1 MAQIQQVGKLMV
13 VGVPLARRR
22 DDDHTAL
29 RVGFDYRLDLFELFG
44 SRDGGAAEFCN
55 LHSYS
60 STAAK
65 NISAPFSLCFAA
77 NACMDATLTGSV
89 ITLATPFSFFAD
101 LTGISE
107 TSFSGRRT

>member
-1 MAQIQQVGKLMV
+1 MAQVQQVGQLMV

-44 SRDGGAAEFCN
+44 SRDGGAAEFCDF
-55 LHSYS
+55 HSYS

-77 NACMDATLTGSV
+77 NACNADRLRDNSRDAVFIL
-89 ITLATPFSFFAD
+89 
-101 LTGISE
+101 
-107 TSFSGRRT
+107 RRLDRKL

>member
-1 MAQIQQVGKLMV
+1 MV

-44 SRDGGAAEFCN
+44 SRDGGAAEFATFI
-55 LHSYS
+55 LIPPQQQR
-60 STAAK
+60 
-65 NISAPFSLCFAA
+65 ISPRRSLSCFAA

-89 ITLATPFSFFAD
+89 ITLATPFFI
-101 LTGISE
+101 L
-107 TSFSGRRT
+107 RRLDRKL